1 MKNLLNFL
9 IKYNYWF
16 LFILLEGI
24 SFTLLFHFN
33 SYQGSAYFTSA
44 NYIAGN
50 IYQIK
55 NELTGYFHLTTV
67 NKELVKQNV
76 ELSLQLQSYRDKLM
90 ELTQDS
96 TALNRMKQEALLGY
110 DIIGAKV
117 INNSVTYRDN
127 YITLNRGEADGVKSE
142 MGVVS
147 GNGVVGIVYL
157 TSKHFS
163 IVIPILNS
171 KSNIS
176 CKLKNNDYFGA
187 MTWDNKS
194 PQFGFINDMPRHA
207 EFVVGDTIVTSG
219 HSAVFPK
226 GLPIGT
232 VHSINNSE
240 DGLSF
245 KLKVKLF
252 TDFAKL
258 HDVRVISRKDVS
270 EQTDLESKIEQL
282 R

>member
-33 SYQGSAYFTSA
+33 SYQGSAFFTSA
-44 NYIAGN
+44 NYVTGN
-50 IYQIK
+50 VYQVQ
-55 NELTGYFHLTTV
+55 NELTGYFHLKTV
-67 NKELVKQNV
+67 NNELVKQNT
-76 ELSLQLQSYRDKLM
+76 ELSLQLQAYRDKLM
-90 ELTQDS
+90 GLTQDS
-96 TALNRMKQEALLGY
+96 AGLVRMKQDVLMDY
-110 DIIGAKV
+110 DIIGANV
-117 INNSVTYRDN
+117 INNSITFNDN
-127 YITLNRGEADGVKSE
+127 YITINKGEADGVKSE
-142 MGVVS
+142 MGVV
-147 GNGVVGIVYL
+147 GGTGVVGIVYI

-163 IVIPILNS
+163 IIIPILNS

-176 CKLKNNDYFGA
+176 CKLKNNEYFGA
-187 MTWDNKS
+187 MTWEGGS
-194 PQFGFINDMPRHA
+194 SQFGFINDMPRHA
-207 EFVVGDTIVTSG
+207 ELSVGDTIVTSG

-232 VHSINNSE
+232 VHNINNSQ

-270 EQTDLESKIEQL
+270 EQIELENQIEQK
-282 R
+282 

>member
-33 SYQGSAYFTSA
+33 SYQGSAFFTSA
-44 NYIAGN
+44 NYVTGN
-50 IYQIK
+50 VYQVQ
-55 NELTGYFHLTTV
+55 NELTGYFHLKTV
-67 NKELVKQNV
+67 NTELVKQNT
-76 ELSLQLQSYRDKLM
+76 ELSLQLQAYRDKLM
-90 ELTQDS
+90 GLTQDS
-96 TALNRMKQEALLGY
+96 AGLVRMKQDVLMDY
-110 DIIGAKV
+110 DIIGANV
-117 INNSVTYRDN
+117 INNSITFNDN
-127 YITLNRGEADGVKSE
+127 YITINKGEADGVKSE
-142 MGVVS
+142 MGVV
-147 GNGVVGIVYL
+147 GGTGVVGIVYI

-163 IVIPILNS
+163 IIIPILNS

-176 CKLKNNDYFGA
+176 CKLKNNEYFGA
-187 MTWDNKS
+187 MTWEGGS
-194 PQFGFINDMPRHA
+194 SQFGFINDMPRHA
-207 EFVVGDTIVTSG
+207 ELSVGDTIVTSG

-232 VHSINNSE
+232 VHNINNSL

-270 EQTDLESKIEQL
+270 EQIELENQIEQK
-282 R
+282 

>member
-33 SYQGSAYFTSA
+33 SYQGSAFFTSA
-44 NYIAGN
+44 NYVTGN
-50 IYQIK
+50 VYQVQ
-55 NELTGYFHLTTV
+55 NELTGYFHLKTV
-67 NKELVKQNV
+67 NNELVKQNT
-76 ELSLQLQSYRDKLM
+76 ELSLQLQAYRDKLM
-90 ELTQDS
+90 GLTQDS
-96 TALNRMKQEALLGY
+96 AGLVRMKQDILMDY
-110 DIIGAKV
+110 DIIGANV
-117 INNSVTYRDN
+117 INNSITFNDN
-127 YITLNRGEADGVKSE
+127 YITINKGEADGVKSE
-142 MGVVS
+142 MGVV
-147 GNGVVGIVYL
+147 GGTGVVGIVYI

-163 IVIPILNS
+163 IIIPILNS

-176 CKLKNNDYFGA
+176 CKLKNNEYFGA
-187 MTWDNKS
+187 MTWEGGS
-194 PQFGFINDMPRHA
+194 SQFGFINDMPRHA
-207 EFVVGDTIVTSG
+207 ELSVGDTIVTSG

-232 VHSINNSE
+232 VHNINNSQ

-270 EQTDLESKIEQL
+270 EQIELENQIEQK
-282 R
+282 

>member
-33 SYQGSAYFTSA
+33 SYQGSAFFTSA
-44 NYIAGN
+44 NYVTGN
-50 IYQIK
+50 VYQVQ
-55 NELTGYFHLTTV
+55 NELTGYFHLKTV
-67 NKELVKQNV
+67 NTELVKQNTA
-76 ELSLQLQSYRDKLM
+76 LSLQLQAYRDKLM
-90 ELTQDS
+90 GLTQDS
-96 TALNRMKQEALLGY
+96 AGLVRMKQDVLMDY
-110 DIIGAKV
+110 DIIGANV
-117 INNSVTYRDN
+117 INNSITFNDN
-127 YITLNRGEADGVKSE
+127 YITINKGEADGVKSE
-142 MGVVS
+142 MGVV
-147 GNGVVGIVYL
+147 GGTGVVGIVYI

-163 IVIPILNS
+163 IIIPILNS

-176 CKLKNNDYFGA
+176 CKLKNNEYFGA
-187 MTWDNKS
+187 MTWEGGS
-194 PQFGFINDMPRHA
+194 SQFGFINDMPRHA
-207 EFVVGDTIVTSG
+207 ELSVGDTIVTSG

-232 VHSINNSE
+232 VHNINNSL

-270 EQTDLESKIEQL
+270 EQIELENQIEQK
-282 R
+282 

>member
-33 SYQGSAYFTSA
+33 SYQGSAFFTSA
-44 NYIAGN
+44 NYVTGN
-50 IYQIK
+50 VYQVQ
-55 NELTGYFHLTTV
+55 NELTGYFHLKTV
-67 NKELVKQNV
+67 NKELVKQNT
-76 ELSLQLQSYRDKLM
+76 ELSLQLQAYRDKLM
-90 ELTQDS
+90 GLTQDS
-96 TALNRMKQEALLGY
+96 AGLVRMKQDVLMDY
-110 DIIGAKV
+110 DIIGANV
-117 INNSVTYRDN
+117 INNSITFNDN
-127 YITLNRGEADGVKSE
+127 YITINKGEVDGVKSE
-142 MGVVS
+142 MGVV
-147 GNGVVGIVYL
+147 GGTGVVGIVYI

-163 IVIPILNS
+163 IIIPILNS

-176 CKLKNNDYFGA
+176 CKLKNNEYFGA
-187 MTWDNKS
+187 MTWEGGS
-194 PQFGFINDMPRHA
+194 SQFGFINDMPRHA
-207 EFVVGDTIVTSG
+207 ELSVGDTIVTSG

-232 VHSINNSE
+232 VHNINNSQ

-270 EQTDLESKIEQL
+270 EQIELENQIEQK
-282 R
+282 

>member
-33 SYQGSAYFTSA
+33 SYQGSAFFTSS
-44 NYIAGN
+44 NYLAGN
-50 IYQIK
+50 VYQLE
-55 NELTGYFHLTTV
+55 NDLTGYFHLKTV

-76 ELSLQLQSYRDKLM
+76 ELSLQLQAYRDKLM
-90 ELTQDS
+90 NLTEDS
-96 TALNRMKQEALLGY
+96 TGIIRMQQDVLQGY
-110 DIIGAKV
+110 DIIDGDV
-117 INNSVTYRDN
+117 INNSVTFNDN
-127 YITLNRGEADGVKSE
+127 YITINKGEQDGIKSE
-142 MGVVS
+142 MGVVGGS
-147 GNGVVGIVYL
+147 GVVGIVYI
-157 TSKHFS
+157 TSKHYS
-163 IVIPILNS
+163 IIIPILNS

-176 CKLKNNDYFGA
+176 CKLKNNEYFGA
-187 MTWDNKS
+187 MTWEGGS
-194 PQFGFINDMPRHA
+194 SQFGYINDMPRHA
-207 EFVVGDTIVTSG
+207 EFAVGDTIVTSG

-232 VHSINNSE
+232 VHNINNSQ

-245 KLKVKLF
+245 QLKVKLF

-258 HDVRVISRKDVS
+258 HDVRVIGKKGGN
-270 EQTDLESKIEQL
+270 EQIELESQIEQKN
-282 R
+282 